1 MAPFRVALDL
11 LMINLR
17 YHIVSLVAV
26 FLALAI
32 GVIAGTT
39 VINDQVVKGL
49 ERSDK
54 TLRASL
60 KTQQDSN
67 VSLKS
72 ALNLWETWG
81 STVAKGIEKDKLKG
95 KTVLLL
101 LSDGVDGRI
110 VSNVQN
116 ALTIAGATRG
126 GSITF
131 SSRWNFG
138 DANVVQQLA
147 SIFGLGPAATASD
160 VATQGSD
167 KFAVRLDTPG
177 DPNAAGDVLQAL
189 SQSGFIQVSD
199 PTGGSF
205 PAPGSLLIWLS
216 SGAANPSPPDGQF
229 SLPLLRALVERASV
243 GVAEPMDSADS
254 LSDQI
259 HGDATLN
266 KTVATVDH
274 VDTIPG
280 VAALIAAMHDVA
292 AGLPAPHYGTRRGTS
307 AVAPTP

>member
-1 MAPFRVALDL
+1 
-11 LMINLR
+11 MINLR

-49 ERSDK
+49 QRSDA
-54 TLRASL
+54 TLRRSL
-60 KTQQDSN
+60 ARQQDTN
-67 VSLKS
+67 TDLK
-72 ALNLWETWG
+72 AELGLWETWG
-81 STVAKGIEKDKLKG
+81 NTVAKGMEKDALKG
-95 KTVLLL
+95 RTVVLLL
-101 LSDGVDGRI
+101 SSGVDGKV

-116 ALTIAGATRG
+116 ALTVAGATRG

-131 SSRWNFG
+131 SSRWNLG
-138 DANVVQQLA
+138 DATVVQQLG
-147 SIFGLGPAATASD
+147 SIFGLGPAATAAD
-160 VATQGSD
+160 VATQGAD
-167 KFAVRLDTPG
+167 KMATRLDTPG
-177 DPNAAGDVLQAL
+177 DPSASGDLLQAL
-189 SQSGFIQVSD
+189 SQGGFIQVSD

-205 PAPGSLLIWLS
+205 PTAGSLVMWLS

-229 SLPLLRALVERASV
+229 SLPLLRSLVERASV
-243 GVAEPMDSADS
+243 AVGEPMRSADS

-259 HGDATLN
+259 HGDAALN

-280 VAALIAAMHDVA
+280 VAALILGLHDVA
-292 AGLPAPHYGTRRGTS
+292 AGLPAPHYGTRRGTT

>member
-1 MAPFRVALDL
+1 VALDL

-54 TLRASL
+54 TLRDSL
-60 KTQQDSN
+60 KTQQN
-67 VSLKS
+67 ANTTLKGE
-72 ALNLWETWG
+72 LNLWQTWG
-81 STVAKGIEKDKLKG
+81 GAVAKGIEKDKLKG
-95 KTVLLL
+95 KTVVLLM
-101 LSDGVDGRI
+101 SSGVDGKI

-138 DANVVQQLA
+138 DEPAVQQLG
-147 SIFGLGPAATASD
+147 SILGLGPAATAAD
-160 VATQGSD
+160 VATQGTD
-167 KFAVRLDTPG
+167 KLATRLDTPG
-177 DPNAAGDVLQAL
+177 DPTAPGDILQAL
-189 SQSGFIQVSD
+189 SQGGFIQVSD

-205 PAPGSLLIWLS
+205 PTPGSLVIWLS

-243 GVAEPMDSADS
+243 CVAEPVGSADS

-280 VAALIAAMHDVA
+280 VAALIIGLHDVA
-292 AGLPAPHYGTRRGTS
+292 AGLPAPHYGTRRGTT

>member
-1 MAPFRVALDL
+1 MAPFRMALDL

-54 TLRASL
+54 TLRRSL
-60 KTQQDSN
+60 QQQQDAN
-67 VSLKS
+67 TILKGELS
-72 ALNLWETWG
+72 LWETWG
-81 STVAKGIEKDKLKG
+81 SSVAKGLEKDTLKG
-95 KTVLLL
+95 RTVVLLL
-101 LSDGVDGRI
+101 SSGVDGKI
-110 VSNVQN
+110 ISSVQN
-116 ALTIAGATRG
+116 ALTVAGATRG
-126 GSITF
+126 GTITF
-131 SSRWNFG
+131 SSRWNLG
-138 DANVVQQLA
+138 DPTVVQQLG
-147 SIFGLGPAATASD
+147 SIFGLGPAATSAD
-160 VATQGSD
+160 VATQGAD
-167 KFAVRLDTPG
+167 KMATRLDTPG
-177 DPNAAGDVLQAL
+177 DPNAPGDLLQAL

-205 PAPGSLLIWLS
+205 PATSSVVIWLS

-229 SLPLLRALVERASV
+229 SLPLLRSLVERMSV
-243 GVAEPMDSADS
+243 AVGEPMRSADS

-259 HGDATLN
+259 HGDAALS

-280 VAALIAAMHDVA
+280 VAALILGLHDVVT
-292 AGLPAPHYGTRRGTS
+292 GLPAPHYGTRRGTT

>member
-1 MAPFRVALDL
+1 VVAVGVAFDL

-49 ERSDK
+49 ERSDS

-60 KTQQDSN
+60 KKQEDAN
-67 VSLKS
+67 VSLKNQV
-72 ALNLWETWG
+72 ALLNTWG
-81 STVAKGIEKDKLKG
+81 GAVAKQMEKDALKG
-95 KTVLLL
+95 RTVVLL
-101 LSDGVDGRI
+101 SSNGVDGKI
-110 VSNVQN
+110 VSSIQN
-116 ALTIAGATRG
+116 ALAIAGATRG

-131 SSRWNFG
+131 SSRWNLG
-138 DANVVQQLA
+138 DDTARQQLGA
-147 SIFGLGPAATASD
+147 ILGLGPAASAAD
-160 VATQGSD
+160 IATQGAER
-167 KFAVRLDTPG
+167 FATRLDTPG
-177 DPNAAGDVLQAL
+177 DPNGQGDVLQSL

-205 PAPGSLLIWLS
+205 PPTGSLFIWLS
-216 SGAANPSPPDGQF
+216 SGAPNPSPPDGQF
-229 SLPLLRALVERASV
+229 SLPFLRALIGRASIAV
-243 GVAEPMDSADS
+243 GEPMASADS

-259 HGDATLN
+259 RGDAALN
-266 KTVATVDH
+266 RSVATVDH

-280 VAALIAAMHDVA
+280 VAGLIAGLHDVA
-292 AGLPAPHYGTRRGTS
+292 AGLAAPHYGTRRGTT

>member
-1 MAPFRVALDL
+1 
-11 LMINLR
+11 MINLR

-49 ERSDK
+49 QRSDK
-54 TLRASL
+54 TLRNSL
-60 KTQQDSN
+60 TQQQDIN
-67 VSLKS
+67 TTLK
-72 ALNLWETWG
+72 AELNLWETWG
-81 STVAKGIEKDKLKG
+81 NTIAKRMEKDVLKG
-95 KTVLLL
+95 RTVVLLL
-101 LSDGVDGRI
+101 SSGVDGKI

-131 SSRWNFG
+131 SSRWNFT
-138 DANVVQQLA
+138 DATAVQQLG
-147 SIFGLGPAATASD
+147 SVFGLGPAASTAD
-160 VATQGSD
+160 IAAQGAD
-167 KFAVRLDTPG
+167 KLASRLDTPG
-177 DPNAAGDVLQAL
+177 DPNAAGDLLQTL

-216 SGAANPSPPDGQF
+216 SGATNPSPPDGQF
-229 SLPLLRALVERASV
+229 SLPLLRALVDRVSV
-243 GVAEPMDSADS
+243 AFAEPMRSADS

-280 VAALIAAMHDVA
+280 VAALIVGLHEVA
-292 AGLPAPHYGTRRGTS
+292 TGLPAPHYGTRRGTT

>member
-1 MAPFRVALDL
+1 MAIDL

-54 TLRASL
+54 TLRGSL
-60 KTQQDSN
+60 KTQQDAN
-67 VSLKS
+67 A
-72 ALNLWETWG
+72 ALNSQLSLWETWG
-81 STVAKGIEKDKLKG
+81 SSVAKGLEKDQLKG

-101 LSDGVDGRI
+101 MSSGIDGKI

-116 ALTIAGATRG
+116 ALTIAGASRG

-131 SSRWNFG
+131 SSRWNFS
-138 DANVVQQLA
+138 DATAVQQLG
-147 SIFGLGPAATASD
+147 SIFGLGPAATAAD
-160 VATQGSD
+160 VGTQGAD
-167 KFAVRLDTPG
+167 KLASRMDAPG
-177 DPNAAGDVLQAL
+177 DPNSAGDVLQAL
-189 SQSGFIQVSD
+189 SHGGFIQFSD

-205 PAPGSLLIWLS
+205 PPAGSLVVWLS
-216 SGAANPSPPDGQF
+216 SGAADPSPPDGQF
-229 SLPLLRALVERASV
+229 SLPLLRALVERVTVA
-243 GVAEPMDSADS
+243 VAEPMGSADS
-254 LSDQI
+254 LCDQI
-259 HGDATLN
+259 LGDTALS

-274 VDTIPG
+274 ADTIPG
-280 VAALIAAMHDVA
+280 VAALIVGLHDVA
-292 AGLPAPHYGTRRGTS
+292 AGLPAPHYGTRRGTT

>member
-1 MAPFRVALDL
+1 
-11 LMINLR
+11 MINLR

-49 ERSDK
+49 ERSDR

-60 KTQQDSN
+60 TQQQDTN
-67 VSLKS
+67 S
-72 ALNLWETWG
+72 ALNAQLNLWQTWG
-81 STVAKGIEKDKLKG
+81 GTVAKQIEKDVLKG
-95 KTVLLL
+95 RTVVLLL
-101 LSDGVDGRI
+101 SNGVDGKI

-116 ALTIAGATRG
+116 ALTVAGATRA

-131 SSRWNFG
+131 TSRWNLS
-138 DANVVQQLA
+138 DDPTRQQLG
-147 SIFGLGPAATASD
+147 SIFGLGPAATAAD
-160 VATQGSD
+160 VATQGTDRMAS
-167 KFAVRLDTPG
+167 RLDTPG
-177 DPNAAGDVLQAL
+177 DPNGPGDVLQGL
-189 SQSGFIQVSD
+189 SQSGFINVSD

-205 PAPGSLLIWLS
+205 PPAGSLLIWLS

-229 SLPLLRALVERASV
+229 SLPLLRALIDHAPIA
-243 GVAEPMDSADS
+243 VAEPMGSADS

-274 VDTIPG
+274 VNTIPG
-280 VAALIAAMHDVA
+280 VAALIAGLRDVA
-292 AGLPAPHYGTRRGTS
+292 AGLPAPHYGTRRGTT
-307 AVAPTP
+307 AIAPTP